1 MARREGAA
9 AAAVIAAIVT
19 GGCAA
24 RRATSTASAA
34 PATIRSDG
42 AERVCLEQADEVGDA
57 MQRLADPHLWEEVE
71 KLVQLHALAR
81 HAPDGAPACAEA
93 TRAALVAVARRWAS
107 AGIETGGARM
117 FDLARRA
124 YRALATDFPAA
135 TAELQYTFGRLEWTR
150 ATRIVGE
157 LGEPTL
163 AADRY
168 LAAHQH
174 HTAALRGGLLTPEE
188 ARLSA
193 TTQVEALRRA
203 LDYQD
208 VKWDEARSVCAPDER
223 TGECPAGWQAP
234 VLGAM
239 SEADR
244 QMLAAYSVYL
254 AEPATKGLAEARM
267 VALARAELLLRGG
280 RAAEAEADL
289 RAAMAEG
296 DPTGARAG
304 LLWLRSL
311 QARWLDRGAPTRER
325 VAARRGLIAATAELQ
340 RHKVWSAAAP
350 TGDELRAALPRLRA
364 AALRVDADEAR
375 ADRDFT
381 RCTREFELL
390 ADETDRAG
398 AAEPRFAAARCAE
411 QGGAYVKAI
420 EGYTSWLATY
430 AGHALAPDVEVR
442 LGKTHERVLNVEAA
456 RDAYI
461 RFLALAPDDLRAGEV
476 RRWSIALALVT
487 GTLEDAQVDQ
497 LARAGER
504 NLAAI
509 LRFRTEVR
517 PGSPLARIQG
527 YIHRFGKDG
536 GGARLAIAH
545 VRAAAA
551 LMRSSCPVHALGGLC
566 VEVSRERTLGR
577 VVARDRQQL
586 AQARVHL
593 DEASALL
600 SADLSAREAVGPPL
614 AIEPGEVATARRILS
629 LLRGDLGAEA
639 ALSTRPPASLDPQR
653 SREWFVRR
661 TNEVAR
667 MKVVYES
674 VNPGAGREVALM
686 DAAESTASDRFAAV
700 LEARKAQV
708 YEADVGLLEE
718 VAAAVAAKS
727 AAGSDGAAL
736 ATSMRAQADERRA
749 QVFTAYHRCIDLVAA
764 WGHDP
769 DGQAEMCRAGLGRLV
784 QRYEGRLEYVP
795 PIGA

>member
-1 MARREGAA
+1 MARRERLAA
-9 AAAVIAAIVT
+9 LVIASVCA
-19 GGCAA
+19 GGCAG
-24 RRATSTASAA
+24 RGATSAASTA
-34 PATIRSDG
+34 PTTTRSDG

-57 MQRLADPHLWEEVE
+57 QLRLADPHLWEEVE

-81 HAPDGAPACAEA
+81 RAPACAEA
-93 TRAALVAVARRWAS
+93 TRAALVAVARRWAGE
-107 AGIETGGARM
+107 GIETGGARV

-124 YRALATDFPAA
+124 YRALAADFPDA
-135 TAELQYTFGRLEWTR
+135 TAELQHTFGRLEWTR

-168 LAAHQH
+168 LAAHEH
-174 HTAALRGGLLTPEE
+174 HAAALRGGLLTPEE

-208 VKWDEARSVCAPDER
+208 VKWDVTRWVCEPDAE
-223 TGECPAGWQAP
+223 TGECPAGWQSP
-234 VLGAM
+234 VPGAM
-239 SEADR
+239 SAADR
-244 QMLAAYSVYL
+244 QMLAAYSGYL
-254 AEPATKGLAEARM
+254 AEPATKGLAEARD

-280 RAAEAEADL
+280 RSAEAEPDL
-289 RAAMAEG
+289 RAAASEG
-296 DPTGARAG
+296 DATGARAG
-304 LLWLRSL
+304 LVWLRSL
-311 QARWLDRGAPTRER
+311 QARWQARGASTAER
-325 VAARRGLIAATAELQ
+325 AAARRGLIAATTELPRQ
-340 RHKVWSAAAP
+340 RSWTAAGPA
-350 TGDELRAALPRLRA
+350 GDELRAALPRLRA
-364 AALRVDADEAR
+364 LALRQDAMRAR
-375 ADRDFT
+375 ADRDFA
-381 RCTREFELL
+381 RCAAEFELL
-390 ADETDRAG
+390 ADETGREE

-411 QGGAYVKAI
+411 EGGAYVKAI
-420 EGYTSWLATY
+420 EGYKRWLADY
-430 AGHALAPDVEVR
+430 AGHGLAPDVEVH

-461 RFLALAPDDLRAGEV
+461 RFLALAPDDVRAGEV

-497 LARAGER
+497 LARTGER

-517 PGSPLARIQG
+517 PGSPLARIEG
-527 YIHRFGKDG
+527 YIGRFGEDG

-566 VEVSRERTLGR
+566 VEVSREKTLGR

-593 DEASALL
+593 EEAAALL
-600 SADLSAREAVGPPL
+600 SADLSAREAEGPPL

-629 LLRGDLGAEA
+629 LMRGDLGAEA

-674 VNPGAGREVALM
+674 VNPGAGREVALI
-686 DAAESTASDRFAAV
+686 DAAESTASDQFAAV

-736 ATSMRAQADERRA
+736 AASMRAQADERRA

-769 DGQAEMCRAGLGRLV
+769 DGQAETCRSGLGRLV
-784 QRYEGRLEYVP
+784 QRYEARLEYVP
-795 PIGA
+795 AAGA